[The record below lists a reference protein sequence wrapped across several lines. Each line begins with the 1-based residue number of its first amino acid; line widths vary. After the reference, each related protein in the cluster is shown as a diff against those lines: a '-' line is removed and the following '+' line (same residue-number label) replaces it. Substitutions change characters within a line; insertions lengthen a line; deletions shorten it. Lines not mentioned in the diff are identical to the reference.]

1 MAELKTQ
8 KNNAS
13 VKDFINAVENEEK
26 RKDSKELIKIFKE
39 ITKKKPVMWGTSI
52 IGFNQYHYKS
62 QRSKQEGDWPMTGFS
77 PRKQNISVYIMP
89 GFKNKENLL
98 KKLGKHKT
106 SVSCLYIKRLS
117 DININI
123 LKKIIETGY
132 KEMKDKTKD
141 GNTNSCG
148 C

>member
-8 KNNAS
+8 KNKAS
-13 VKDFINAVENEEK
+13 VKDFINTIESEEK
-26 RKDSKELIKIFKE
+26 RKDSKELVKIFKA
-39 ITKKKPVMWGTSI
+39 ITKKNPVMWGTSI
-52 IGFNQYHYKS
+52 IGFDQYHYKP

-77 PRKQNISVYIMP
+77 PRKQNLSIYIMP
-89 GFKNKENLL
+89 GFKNKIALL

-117 DININI
+117 DINIDI
-123 LKKIIETGY
+123 LKKVIETGY
-132 KEMKDKTKD
+132 KEMKERTKNGD
-141 GNTNSCG
+141 TNSCG